1 MEGVIARPD
10 SAQTADARPRRS
22 LGSLLFSRTGAMAG
36 YGLAAIGLVAGW
48 LLHDRL
54 PITAE
59 EGLGYALGII
69 GGSLMLIL
77 LLYSMRKRVR
87 FLRRFGATKYW
98 FRIHMMLGIVG
109 PLLILYHCNF
119 NVGSLNSQI
128 ALYCTLLV
136 AGSGI
141 LGRYLYA
148 QIHQGLYGRK
158 ASLKQLTGNLESSMA
173 KLSGR
178 SGLIDQVRSEL
189 LSVSEQVMRR
199 PDSFLESLW
208 RPIAMGVYTRWLYF
222 RLSWA
227 ARKELTARSLT
238 SAAVDEHR
246 EQLLNATRNFL
257 REHLAQAR
265 QVAQF
270 GFYERLFSW
279 WHIVHVPFFIMMV
292 LSAIVHVFAV
302 HMY

>member
-1 MEGVIARPD
+1 MEGVIAQDR
-10 SAQTADARPRRS
+10 AQAANPRPRRS
-22 LGSLLFSRTGAMAG
+22 PGALLFSRTGALAG
-36 YGLAAIGLVAGW
+36 YGLAAIGLVACW
-48 LLHDRL
+48 VMRERL

-59 EGLGYALGII
+59 EGLGYALGIV

-77 LLYSMRKRVR
+77 LLYSVRKRVR
-87 FLRRFGATKYW
+87 FLRHFGKTKYW

-109 PLLILYHCNF
+109 PLLILYHSNF
-119 NVGSLNSQI
+119 SVGSLNSQI

-158 ASLKQLTGNLESSMA
+158 ASLKQLTANLESSMERI
-173 KLSGR
+173 SGR
-178 SGLIDQVRSEL
+178 SGLIDQVRTEL
-189 LSVSEQVMRR
+189 LTVSEQVMRR
-199 PDSFLESLW
+199 PDSFAESLW
-208 RPIAMGVYTRWLYF
+208 RPIAMGVYTRWLYH
-222 RLSWA
+222 RLSWS

-238 SAAVDEHR
+238 SPAVDEHR

-257 REHLAQAR
+257 REHLTQAR

-279 WHIVHVPFFIMMV
+279 WHIVHVPFFMMMV